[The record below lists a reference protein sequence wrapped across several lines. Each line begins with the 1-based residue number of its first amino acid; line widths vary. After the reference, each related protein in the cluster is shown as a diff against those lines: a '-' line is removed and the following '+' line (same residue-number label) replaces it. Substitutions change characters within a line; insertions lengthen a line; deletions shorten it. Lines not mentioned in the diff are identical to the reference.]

1 MQIIDD
7 MNTALENLMKKEY
20 GPEMPFD
27 ISFAVPCKDF
37 HTVST
42 ERPSLNFYL
51 YDIRENTELRS
62 NEPLIENLA
71 NGSVI
76 KKRPPTRIQLFYCI
90 TAWSPAQEDA
100 LGTKTREEHKQ
111 LSKALAALLKYP
123 SIPSDVLSGD
133 LIGQIPPLPV
143 TTLLLDG
150 MENLGQFW
158 NALDGLLKPF
168 LDYRIT
174 ISLDIHE
181 GFKGRMVTSKISEY
195 GNETPVY
202 VLNIRPEL
210 CQDQPKD
217 TPLVRAVI
225 EKIPIVSINSPS
237 KEGDRKISLDS
248 TKELRKNDFLI
259 LMDGEK
265 TEFCQLEK
273 IPGKRGHIPITQ
285 PLLFDHDEGTEIKR
299 LSLSSEKLYLKLAST
314 SPKKSSELLAKGY
327 GAPRLKVGEVFMLGT
342 SGKAEYI
349 QITQVSGPVAGLA
362 DSETI
367 VQFGGIVTNN
377 AKIPAPIMGAKINLL
392 DANGVFVAEATSNS
406 EGKYHFRKLGIGRGK
421 YTLKVEAQGYNIME
435 KEVKKLT
442 SAKIE
447 DFFLQLESR

>member
-7 MNTALENLMKKEY
+7 FNTTLENLMKKEY

-42 ERPSLNFYL
+42 EKPSLNFYL

-62 NEPLIENLA
+62 NEPLIERRA
-71 NGSVI
+71 DGSVI
-76 KKRPPTRIQLFYCI
+76 KKRPPMRIQLFYCI
-90 TAWSPAQEDA
+90 TAWSPAQDDA
-100 LGTKTREEHKQ
+100 IGSKTREEHKQ
-111 LSKALAALLKYP
+111 LSKALVALLKYQT
-123 SIPSDVLSGD
+123 IPSDVLSGD
-133 LIGQIPPLPV
+133 LIGQIPPLP
-143 TTLLLDG
+143 TTAILPDA
-150 MENLGQFW
+150 MENLAQFW
-158 NALDGLLKPF
+158 NALDGLLKPS

-181 GFKGRMVTSKISEY
+181 DLEGRMVTTKISEY
-195 GNETPVY
+195 GGETPVY
-202 VLNIRPEL
+202 VLNVRPEL
-210 CQDQPKD
+210 CLGQPRE

-225 EKIPIVSINSPS
+225 EKTPIVSIDSPS
-237 KEGDRKISLDS
+237 KEGDGKISLKS
-248 TKELRKNDFLI
+248 TKGLSKNDFLI

-265 TEFCQLEK
+265 TEFCQLGK
-273 IPGKRGHIPITQ
+273 IPGKGGHIPITQ

-299 LSLSSEKLYLKLAST
+299 LSLSSEKLSLKLAST
-314 SPKKSSELLAKGY
+314 APEKSSELLAKGY
-327 GAPRLKVGEVFMLGT
+327 GSPRLKIGEVFMLGT

-349 QITQVSGPVAGLA
+349 QVTQVSGPVAGLA

-377 AKIPAPIMGAKINLL
+377 AKTPVPIMGAKITLL
-392 DANGVFVAEATSNS
+392 DANGIFVAEAISNS
-406 EGKYHFRKLGIGRGK
+406 EGEYHFRKLGIGRGK

-435 KEVKKLT
+435 KAIKKLT

-447 DFFLQLESR
+447 DFILQLESK